1 MTDDQELWLTIVVAG
16 IGTYA
21 TRLGFL
27 AVAHRMADP
36 PVPVQRVLRMIP
48 PAALAALVLPA
59 FVRPEGELDLTQP
72 RFYAGVIAT
81 AVAFKTRNVLVTLA
95 VGMAL
100 VVIFQEL

>member
-1 MTDDQELWLTIVVAG
+1 MTDDQQLWLTIVLAG
-16 IGTYA
+16 IGTYV

-59 FVRPEGELDLTQP
+59 FVRPGGEFDFTQP
-72 RFYAGVIAT
+72 RLFAGLIAT
-81 AVAFKTRNVLVTLA
+81 AVAFKTKNVLVTLA

-100 VVIFQEL
+100 VVVFEQV